1 MLYHTAYEYHMSRNA
16 TQRAYTTRWIV
27 VRFACSFVHSF
38 VRSLILA
45 YPFIR
50 SFTSYV
56 IPCKVSSFHCVCC
69 DVRAYLSLPP
79 ARLLSLPLL
88 LAHSC
93 LISKHVV
100 HTAHIC
106 VCMTM
111 HFRVAWWT
119 IDRYIYRCYY
129 CCTYVCY
136 CCVAVVAIQVL
147 IRTCINLPLHR
158 LHTHTCRSESVHQ
171 TVHQFTLF
179 EYGVCVCSE
188 LQST

>member
-1 MLYHTAYEYHMSRNA
+1 MCLWCACVSIAPSRP
-16 TQRAYTTRWIV
+16 
-27 VRFACSFVHSF
+27 
-38 VRSLILA
+38 LA
-45 YPFIR
+45 
-50 SFTSYV
+50 
-56 IPCKVSSFHCVCC
+56 
-69 DVRAYLSLPP
+69 LSLPP
-79 ARLLSLPLL
+79 L

-93 LISKHVV
+93 FISKHVV

-147 IRTCINLPLHR
+147 IRTCMNLPLHR

-179 EYGVCVCSE
+179 EYGVCVFRIAEHIVNVGWRPRRLRLPPWPSD
-188 LQST
+188 QSNAKETSRIHSIDYYFEQYLIACFENTFDMMHTFKCVDL